1 MSSAAAPPRRPTTRA
16 RVGTFLRSEQRY
28 LGWWVLIVVAIA
40 LRIAWSAWIAHAHP
54 GAVTSGDTPGYLGPA
69 RALLEK
75 GRFSLSP
82 QDATP
87 MFLRTPGYPGLLAA
101 ILWVTDSRWSISP
114 IQAALSVLPVL
125 LTVFVGRRVI
135 GPTAAMLAGAFVALD
150 PLQFALSG
158 TILTE
163 TLATFTLVGIVAVGV
178 VVFVRLPAQ
187 VKTRDFF
194 ALGALVAAATMVRPT
209 TYYFPPIVVVLLV
222 CRFWRVGV
230 QRLVVL
236 LLAFV
241 LPIVVVV
248 GGWQLRNHDAVNSWQ
263 LSGSAAV
270 TVYCYNAAAVEA
282 KVTNRDLGTARE
294 ELGCHPGGW
303 DDLTESCPSWWG
315 CDAPH
320 RLANGPGFDEMSSRG
335 FRIVTRHPFQSV
347 EIVLEGLGREVF
359 GPGADTVGR
368 FLYVDSSPPLTAALF
383 VWNLLVW
390 SLALVGAVVALRSSL
405 RAFWVFLM
413 TVLVYVLVI
422 SAGSETS
429 ARFRTP
435 LVPLIALLAAV
446 GAQRI
451 VRSRRETRARR
462 RVRTTAPDGP

>member
-1 MSSAAAPPRRPTTRA
+1 MTTRA
-16 RVGTFLRSEQRY
+16 ATPRMSKARTRVVTFLHGEKRY
-28 LGWWVLIVVAIA
+28 VAWWALIVLAIA
-40 LRIAWSAWIAHAHP
+40 FRVAWSAWIAHAHP
-54 GAVTSGDTPGYLGPA
+54 SAVTSGDTGGYIGPA
-69 RALLEK
+69 RALLEA

-101 ILWVTDSRWSISP
+101 ILWVTNSQWSISP

-125 LTVFVGRRVI
+125 VTVFVGRRVI
-135 GPTAAMLAGAFVALD
+135 GPAAAMLAGAFVALD

-163 TLATFTLVGIVAVGV
+163 SLATLTLIGIVASGV
-178 VVFVRLPAQ
+178 VVFVRPPANVQ
-187 VKTRDFF
+187 ARYLF
-194 ALGALVAAATMVRPT
+194 ALGTLIAAATMVRPT
-209 TYYFPPIVVVLLV
+209 TYYFPPIVVVLLLS
-222 CRFWRVGV
+222 RFWRLGGK
-230 QRLVVL
+230 RLLVL

-241 LPIVVVV
+241 VPIIVVV

-282 KVTNRDLGTARE
+282 KVTSRSLRVTRH

-303 DDLTESCPSWWG
+303 DDLTTACPSWWG
-315 CDAPH
+315 CDVPH

-335 FRIVTRHPFQSV
+335 FRIVTRHPVQSGQL
-347 EIVLEGLGREVF
+347 VLEGLGREIF
-359 GPGADTVGR
+359 GPGADTVSR
-368 FLYVDSSPPLTAALF
+368 FLDVGPSPPLTAGLF
-383 VWNLLVW
+383 LWNLLMW
-390 SLALVGAVVALRSSL
+390 SLALVGVIVALRSRL

-413 TVLVYVLVI
+413 SLLVYVLVI

-435 LVPLIALLAAV
+435 LVPLVALLAAL
-446 GAQRI
+446 GAQCTA
-451 VRSRRETRARR
+451 RRWREERARR
-462 RVRTTAPDGP
+462 RRRTFAHEGD

>member
-1 MSSAAAPPRRPTTRA
+1 MSTA
-16 RVGTFLRSEQRY
+16 RSRIYTFLHGEQQY
-28 LGWWVLIVVAIA
+28 VGWWVLIVVAIA
-40 LRIAWSAWIAHAHP
+40 LRVAWSAWIAHAHP
-54 GAVTSGDTPGYLGPA
+54 NAVTSGDTGGYIGPA

-82 QDATP
+82 HDATP
-87 MFLRTPGYPGLLAA
+87 MFLRTPGYPALLTA
-101 ILWVTDSRWSISP
+101 ILWATNSQWSISP

-125 LTVFVGRRVI
+125 VTVFVGRRVI

-163 TLATFTLVGIVAVGV
+163 TLATLTLVGIVAVGV
-178 VVFVRLPAQ
+178 VVFVRPPAN
-187 VKTRDFF
+187 VKTRSFF

-209 TYYFPPIVVVLLV
+209 TYYFPPILVVLLV
-222 CRFWRVGV
+222 CRFWRLGW
-230 QRLVVL
+230 QRLLVP

-248 GGWQLRNHDAVNSWQ
+248 GGWQLRNHHAVNSWQ

-282 KVTNRDLGTARE
+282 KVTNRSLRATRR

-303 DDLTESCPSWWG
+303 DDLTAACPSWWG
-315 CDAPH
+315 CDVPH

-335 FRIVTRHPFQSV
+335 FRIVTRHPLQSAD
-347 EIVLEGLGREVF
+347 IVLEGLGRETF
-359 GPGADTVGR
+359 GPGADTVSR
-368 FLYVDSSPPLTAALF
+368 FLHIRSSPLLTAGLF
-383 VWNLLVW
+383 VWNLMMW
-390 SLALVGAVVALRSSL
+390 SLALVGAIFALRSSL

-413 TVLVYVLVI
+413 SVLVYVLVI
-422 SAGSETS
+422 SSGSESS

-435 LVPLIALLAAV
+435 LVPLVALLAALGV
-446 GAQRI
+446 QRI
-451 VRSRRETRARR
+451 AR
-462 RVRTTAPDGP
+462 RVREERARHRLGTVAPEGH